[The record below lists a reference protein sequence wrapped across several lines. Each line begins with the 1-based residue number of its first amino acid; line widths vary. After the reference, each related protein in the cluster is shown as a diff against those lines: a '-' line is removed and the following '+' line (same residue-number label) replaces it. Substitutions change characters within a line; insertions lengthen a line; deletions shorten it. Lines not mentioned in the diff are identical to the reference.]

1 LAPHSHPA
9 PPETERVKNH
19 FAVHDF
25 AKSSRP
31 AAAAQSAQTCL
42 ENSISVALFKTKK
55 DIVSLLFKTES
66 TAIPRK
72 PTNFPSQT
80 RHQLPATRNFSC
92 L

>member
-1 LAPHSHPA
+1 
-9 PPETERVKNH
+9 VKNH

-31 AAAAQSAQTCL
+31 VAAAQSAQTCL
-42 ENSISVALFKTKK
+42 ENNIFVALFKTKK
-55 DIVSLLFKTES
+55 DIFSTLFKS
-66 TAIPRK
+66 GFAAIPKK

-92 L
+92 P